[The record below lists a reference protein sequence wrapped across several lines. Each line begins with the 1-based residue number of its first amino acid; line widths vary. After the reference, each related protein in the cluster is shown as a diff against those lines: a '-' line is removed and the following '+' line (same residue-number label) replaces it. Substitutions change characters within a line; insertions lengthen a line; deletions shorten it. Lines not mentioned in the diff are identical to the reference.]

1 MKRRRRQT
9 EEDLEYLEKRPKSV
23 QRRKANPE
31 LRMADLLEKII
42 NTTAAATEVELML
55 QGPVYVSSSTVLP
68 QSEAF
73 RKPVPAKI
81 VPDYYNVIKFPM
93 DLQTMKE
100 VSNLDDNDV
109 MMTS

>member
-23 QRRKANPE
+23 QRRKANPDV
-31 LRMADLLEKII
+31 RMADLLEKIT
-42 NTTAAATEVELML
+42 NTTAAAQEVGSPARYSSGG
-55 QGPVYVSSSTVLP
+55 QIPVPLANSLLSLS

-93 DLQTMKE
+93 DLQTVKE
-100 VSNLDDNDV
+100 VSG
-109 MMTS
+109 